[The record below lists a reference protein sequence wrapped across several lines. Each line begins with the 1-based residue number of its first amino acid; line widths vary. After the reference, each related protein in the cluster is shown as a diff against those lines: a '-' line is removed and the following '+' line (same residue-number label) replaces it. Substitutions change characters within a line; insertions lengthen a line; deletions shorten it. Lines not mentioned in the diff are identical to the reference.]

1 MELNIKTIDGKREI
15 KLKSSAYFAIRY
27 KAEFHKDAL
36 KDIFEMLVAVE
47 ECKDENGKIVFLN
60 SELFETL
67 MNLTWVLAK
76 NANENIEPPQAFFDN
91 NEIPLLD
98 EVDNIVDMI
107 MMSLGTTIDS
117 KKNMNQAAM

>member
-1 MELNIKTIDGKREI
+1 
-15 KLKSSAYFAIRY
+15 
-27 KAEFHKDAL
+27 
-36 KDIFEMLVAVE
+36 
-47 ECKDENGKIVFLN
+47 
-60 SELFETL
+60 